1 MPVFAPSWNLD
12 VAGARRLEEAIT
24 PLEGAVV
31 IDLSGVAFV
40 ASSGLRVLL
49 KQAQRLKGQ
58 GGELRVC
65 GADKTVAEVFVMS
78 GFDSIIA
85 IDEQCADES
94 G

>member
-1 MPVFAPSWNLD
+1 MTELAPDWNLD
-12 VAGARRLEEAIT
+12 VAGARRLEAAIE
-24 PLEGAVV
+24 PLDGKVAVN
-31 IDLSGVAFV
+31 LSGVAFV

-49 KQAQRLKGQ
+49 KHAQRLKSE

-65 GADKTVAEVFVMS
+65 GANRTVSDVFRMS

-85 IDEQCADES
+85 IDEQCGDAS

>member
-12 VAGARRLEEAIT
+12 VAGARRLEEAIKS
-24 PLEGAVV
+24 LEGAVV

-49 KQAQRLKGQ
+49 KQAQRLKFE

-65 GADKTVAEVFVMS
+65 GADKTVTEVFKMS
-78 GFDSIIA
+78 GFDKIIA
-85 IDEQCADES
+85 IDDECGAGS
-94 G
+94 A

>member
-1 MPVFAPSWNLD
+1 MPVLAPSWNLD
-12 VAGARRLEEAIT
+12 VAGARRLEEALL
-24 PLEGAVV
+24 PLEGTVV

-49 KQAQRLKGQ
+49 KQAQRVKGQ

-65 GADKTVAEVFVMS
+65 GADKTVTEVFKMS
-78 GFDSIIA
+78 GFDRIIG
-85 IDEQCADES
+85 IDEQCGEMS